1 MVLDE
6 ISTLRDGSFLASS
19 VQAKSIGGGRT

>member
-19 VQAKSIGGGRT
+19 GQAKSIAGGHT